1 MPKDLVIVESPAKAR
16 TIEKFLGRKF
26 VAKASM
32 GHVRDLPR
40 RKMGVDVDENGFN
53 PTYTVPADKRKVVSD
68 LTKAAKNA
76 NTVYLATDPDR
87 EGEAIS
93 WHLIEAAK
101 IDHSKVKRVV
111 FHEITEKA
119 VNEAFDNP
127 RELDYDLVDAQQARR
142 ILDRLVGYDLSPVLW
157 MKVKRGLSAGRVQS
171 VALRIIVDREREI
184 DSFKPEEFW
193 SLEALFPVISKGDE
207 KVNFTAKLNGIKGV
221 KGRFRISDSNTVK
234 NILADLDDADYRV
247 DLIKKKDKRNRP
259 SAPFITS
266 TLQQEAWRKL
276 RFTSR
281 KTMVVAQQLYEGIS
295 LGERGSTGLITYMR
309 TDSTNVASSAISEVR
324 EYISSKFGQEYHPK
338 SPKLYTKKVKGAQE
352 AHEAIR
358 PTSIWDEP
366 SSVQQFLNRDQ
377 SRLYDLIWK
386 RMLASQMNDAVYDST
401 TLEISASCVGSDKK
415 YDFRANGSVMKFPGY
430 RKIYIEG
437 SDDSSQQNSEETM
450 VLPGFEV
457 GDKLNCDSLNP
468 EQHFTKP
475 PARYSEATL
484 VRDMEEKGIG
494 RPSTYAPTIATV
506 MDREYVKKEQG
517 NFIPTK
523 LGIVVNDLLIAHFPN
538 IMDIGFTAR
547 VEEELDDI
555 AEGERAWVPVL
566 KDFYDPFT
574 EMVSRAKIEAQ
585 RVPRNQIDEE
595 SDEVCEKCE
604 RPMVIKS
611 GRFGK
616 FLSCS
621 GFPDCRNS
629 KPFLMRVGVGCP
641 ECDGDLVERKG
652 RGKGSKT
659 FFGCSSYPN
668 CSFAV
673 NRRPIPQPCPE
684 CNGLLVS
691 SGRSNAR
698 CVSKITPQCGFSGP
712 IPEDEVSQVAV

>member
-16 TIEKFLGRKF
+16 TIEKFLGGKF

-40 RKMGVDVDENGFN
+40 RKMGVDVDENGFT
-53 PTYTVPADKRKVVSD
+53 PTYTVPADKRKIVSD

-111 FHEITEKA
+111 FHEITERA

-221 KGRFRISDSNTVK
+221 KGRFRISDSNAVK

-450 VLPGFEV
+450 VAVAKTKKPVIISMGFGGNRMKINKIFKNNKKFWLYCISKYPTDIKEI
-457 GDKLNCDSLNP
+457 DFKLMQRHDGFSDHTEDSVAPIL
-468 EQHFTKP
+468 
-475 PARYSEATL
+475 
-484 VRDMEEKGIG
+484 
-494 RPSTYAPTIATV
+494 YALKSKHQ
-506 MDREYVKKEQG
+506 KK
-517 NFIPTK
+517 I
-523 LGIVVNDLLIAHFPN
+523 
-538 IMDIGFTAR
+538 
-547 VEEELDDI
+547 
-555 AEGERAWVPVL
+555 
-566 KDFYDPFT
+566 
-574 EMVSRAKIEAQ
+574 
-585 RVPRNQIDEE
+585 
-595 SDEVCEKCE
+595 
-604 RPMVIKS
+604 
-611 GRFGK
+611 K
-616 FLSCS
+616 FLEKHVSITESS
-621 GFPDCRNS
+621 GPD
-629 KPFLMRVGVGCP
+629 KPFSM
-641 ECDGDLVERKG
+641 EIGD
-652 RGKGSKT
+652 
-659 FFGCSSYPN
+659 
-668 CSFAV
+668 FAV
-673 NRRPIPQPCPE
+673 LIKNI
-684 CNGLLVS
+684 
-691 SGRSNAR
+691 RS
-698 CVSKITPQCGFSGP
+698 VPDLKIK
-712 IPEDEVSQVAV
+712 I